1 MRKTKTILGILFLL
15 AGVVL
20 ISIPF
25 YQEWNQSKDLN
36 ALEEALSLISTDES
50 TVNDDSDESSVAE
63 PIDLS
68 TIENLPFTEDEI
80 KDVMELEI
88 PFIDLKQYIL
98 NKTTDYNL
106 SVALTQIK
114 TDQTPGVGNFTI
126 AGHRG
131 FRDGRHFSNLAKVPV
146 GEMVYLHADGKTY
159 VYEIKSSEV
168 VEPTYIE
175 VLNDTANKDEI
186 TLITCTV
193 SGADRVA
200 VKGDLV
206 DSY

>member
-1 MRKTKTILGILFLL
+1 MRKTKTIIGILLL
-15 AGVVL
+15 VAGVVL

-25 YQEWNQSKDLN
+25 YHEWNQGKDLN
-36 ALEEALSLISTDES
+36 ALEEALSLIST
-50 TVNDDSDESSVAE
+50 SDGDT
-63 PIDLS
+63 IDLS
-68 TIENLPFTEDEI
+68 TIENLTFTEEEI

-88 PFIDLKQYIL
+88 PFINLKQYIL
-98 NKTTDYNL
+98 GETTDYNL
-106 SVALTQIK
+106 SIALTQIK
-114 TDQTPGVGNFTI
+114 VDQTPGVGNFTI

-131 FRDGRHFSNLAKVPV
+131 YRDGRHFSNLAKVPI

-168 VEPTYIE
+168 IEPTYVK
-175 VLNDTANKDEI
+175 VLDDTADKNEI

-206 DSY
+206 DSF

>member
-1 MRKTKTILGILFLL
+1 MRKTKTIIGILFLL

-25 YQEWNQSKDLN
+25 YHEWNQGKDLN
-36 ALEEALSLISTDES
+36 ALEEALSLISS
-50 TVNDDSDESSVAE
+50 SDGEA
-63 PIDLS
+63 IDLS
-68 TIENLPFTEDEI
+68 TIEDLNFTEEEI

-88 PFIDLKQYIL
+88 PFINLKQYIL
-98 NKTTDYNL
+98 GETTDYNL
-106 SVALTQIK
+106 SIALTQIK
-114 TDQTPGVGNFTI
+114 TDQTPGVGNFTV

-131 FRDGRHFSNLAKVPV
+131 YRDGRHFSNLAKVPV
-146 GEMVYLHADGKTY
+146 GEMIYLHSEGKTY

-168 VEPTYIE
+168 IEPTYVQI
-175 VLNDTANKDEI
+175 LNDTAGKDEI

-206 DSY
+206 ESF